1 MSSDIFTLAEERAIK
16 LDVRNILVATNSG
29 ESVQKA
35 QEIFGPGFSFFAVGN
50 APSSR
55 EKGLALHTG
64 IADSTKERL
73 DASEIRVI
81 RQDASIFQAG
91 ANKNI
96 RIPSFENANRA
107 YVQRFGK
114 TFQEDETIPNNI
126 CKVMGHILGEFFGDG
141 AKVCMEIAL
150 MAADSGHLPLDQDCM
165 AIATPGGY
173 SHAAL
178 ILHPVTTRELFST
191 HFRVKDLLLVPSEND
206 IWFND
211 GPIP

>member
-1 MSSDIFTLAEERAIK
+1 MSPDIFTLAKERAIK
-16 LDVRNILVATNSG
+16 LNVRNVLVATNSG
-29 ESVQKA
+29 ESAQKA
-35 QEIFGPGFSFFAVGN
+35 QETFGPDFSFFAVGN
-50 APSSR
+50 PPSSR
-55 EKGLALHTG
+55 QKGFALHTG
-64 IADSTKERL
+64 IADSTKEKLEAR
-73 DASEIRVI
+73 EIKVI
-81 RQDASIFQAG
+81 RQDASVFQAG

-96 RIPSFENANRA
+96 SIPSFESANRA

-126 CKVMGHILGEFFGDG
+126 CKVMGHILAEFFGDG
-141 AKVCMEIAL
+141 PKVCMEIAL

-211 GPIP
+211 GRIP